1 MSSLFLTKLTGALL
15 QSAAYELPVAYHVM
29 HVKIFS
35 FVTITLRTMIAK
47 ETNHILWYTKIFSF
61 GRSHS
66 NQSHI
71 ALENAILTNSESA
84 HEIYGR

>member
-1 MSSLFLTKLTGALL
+1 
-15 QSAAYELPVAYHVM
+15 
-29 HVKIFS
+29 
-35 FVTITLRTMIAK
+35 MIAK